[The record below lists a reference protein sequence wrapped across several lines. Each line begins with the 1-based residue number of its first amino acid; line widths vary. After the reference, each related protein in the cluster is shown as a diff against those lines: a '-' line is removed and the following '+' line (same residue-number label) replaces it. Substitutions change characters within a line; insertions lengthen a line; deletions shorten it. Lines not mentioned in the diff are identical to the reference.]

1 MKILIIA
8 ALVCTPYFVNIV
20 KGMNCQESK
29 NLRCDTVHA
38 LGIAIPPASYIT
50 VWVSDYSD

>member
-29 NLRCDTVHA
+29 NLRCETVHA